1 MSRATKPYFVNV
13 SSVQDFMQCRFRW
26 WCKWVMN
33 RVERD
38 EAPALTAG
46 KLLHV
51 IFEEAHKKG
60 IPLDEAAAQ
69 QIDELNAHLATNA
82 EDERELAAGEKARK
96 VIEDLGEGLK
106 LWKDKYPF
114 DIPVLEVEEPFEISF
129 KELADVVFRGRPD
142 RVSVMQ
148 NSIWHVQNRGLA
160 AGTNFGIYIAT
171 AKRHYHEHLYA
182 EHLAMKYP
190 QYKYGGT
197 MFNLVRKLKYRTKVT
212 KSNPAGETKTADE
225 LVFQHPMTINL
236 KSGLHKH
243 VMLSL
248 FQHVADMQEVIRK
261 WEENEDIPAP
271 NEKLN
276 AGPFGNRV
284 DPYFR
289 VLTGEITLDDNEV
302 FKDRE
307 DTYAPAD
314 ALTGD

>member
-1 MSRATKPYFVNV
+1 MYYVNV

-33 RVERD
+33 RVERN

-46 KLLHV
+46 KLLHN
-51 IFEEAHKKG
+51 IF
-60 IPLDEAAAQ
+60 
-69 QIDELNAHLATNA
+69 
-82 EDERELAAGEKARK
+82 EDERKTDFSLYEAAVLRSDEYRKAMVGLDDRERASAEKAIK
-96 VIEDLGEGLK
+96 VIDDLGEGLE
-106 LWKDKYPF
+106 LWEDKFDYPL
-114 DIPVLEVEEPFEISF
+114 PTLEVEEPFEISF
-129 KELADVVFRGRPD
+129 PELPGVIFRGRPD
-142 RVSVMQ
+142 RVEILMKQ
-148 NSIWHVQNRGLA
+148 IWHIQNRGLA

-182 EHLAMKYP
+182 EHLSRKYP
-190 QYKYGGT
+190 NYKYGGT
-197 MFNLVRKLKYRTKVT
+197 IFNLVRKLKYRTKVT
-212 KSNPAGETKTADE
+212 KANPAGETKTANE
-225 LVFQHPMTINL
+225 LFFQHPMSINL

-248 FQHVADMQEVIRK
+248 FQHVRDMLEVIRR
-261 WEENEDIPAP
+261 WEEDGEIPAP

-276 AGPFGNRV
+276 AGAYGNVV

-289 VLTGEITLDDNEV
+289 VLTGEITLDDEEV

>member
-1 MSRATKPYFVNV
+1 MYYVNV

-33 RVERD
+33 RVERN

-46 KLLHV
+46 KILHI
-51 IFEEAHKKG
+51 IFERAALEGLPLNIVADEEAGKYN
-60 IPLDEAAAQ
+60 LLLAAM
-69 QIDELNAHLATNA
+69 T
-82 EDERELAAGEKARK
+82 DERERASGEKALK
-96 VIEDLGEGLK
+96 VLEDLGEGLA
-106 LWKDKYPF
+106 LWHDKYPF
-114 DIPVLEVEEPFEISF
+114 EGMLEVEAPFEIEF
-129 KELADVVFRGRPD
+129 PELPGVTFRGRPD
-142 RVSVMQ
+142 RVDVLHK
-148 NSIWHVQNRGLA
+148 SIWHVQNRGLA

-182 EHLAMKYP
+182 EHLSRKYP

-212 KSNPAGETKTADE
+212 KNKPEGETKTADE
-225 LVFQHPMTINL
+225 LFFQHPMSINL

-248 FQHVADMQEVIRK
+248 FQHVRDMLEVIRK
-261 WEENEDIPAP
+261 WETEGEIPAP

-276 AGPFGNRV
+276 AGPFGNTV

-289 VLTGEITLDDNEV
+289 VLTGEITLDDKEV